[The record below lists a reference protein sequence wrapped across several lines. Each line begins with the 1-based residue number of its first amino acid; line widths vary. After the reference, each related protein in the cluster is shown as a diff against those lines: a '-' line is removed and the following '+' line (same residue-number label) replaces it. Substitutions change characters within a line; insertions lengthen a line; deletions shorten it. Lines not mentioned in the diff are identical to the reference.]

1 MIFNQ
6 KISEARHIKALTHE
20 SLVEETDRQHKVLTE
35 HLRIHAISAKLTGL
49 LCRDLGARL
58 GRPMDSGLGLPGH
71 TVPSLI
77 TPGQGDMFTHRLRPL
92 RREQPFTSQQAR
104 AGSGLNPAQ
113 VMDTEA
119 DSMGSHLPQGRGKRG
134 QVPAQCPLLH
144 KSWYPVPG
152 GSI

>member
-1 MIFNQ
+1 M
-6 KISEARHIKALTHE
+6 
-20 SLVEETDRQHKVLTE
+20 EETDRQHKVLTE

-113 VMDTEA
+113 VWTQKLTPWGA
-119 DSMGSHLPQGRGKRG
+119 TCLRAGGRGDRFLPSAHYSTNPGTQCQGEASKIRLKFHVHFSVPR
-134 QVPAQCPLLH
+134 QVKL
-144 KSWYPVPG
+144 
-152 GSI
+152 